1 MNSHPTPISHLNGST
16 RRRRFTR
23 PLGPSTAV
31 PDERT
36 AAAMDDAA
44 EARALI
50 DDLIALIDAGLVVP
64 IEDGS
69 EIRYGLA
76 EPDDLSA

>member
-1 MNSHPTPISHLNGST
+1 MNGHPTPISHLNGST

-23 PLGPSTAV
+23 PLDLHAAV
-31 PDERT
+31 PDDRT

-50 DDLIALIDAGLVVP
+50 DDLVALIDAGLVVP
-64 IEDGS
+64 IEDRG

>member
-1 MNSHPTPISHLNGST
+1 MNGHPAPISHLNGT
-16 RRRRFTR
+16 ARRRRFTR
-23 PLGPSTAV
+23 PLGLYTAV
-31 PDERT
+31 PEDRT

-50 DDLIALIDAGLVVP
+50 DDLVALIDAGLVVP
-64 IEDGS
+64 IEDGG
-69 EIRYGLA
+69 EIRYGPA

>member
-1 MNSHPTPISHLNGST
+1 MNRHLTPIPHLNGSA
-16 RRRRFTR
+16 RRRRYAR
-23 PLGPSTAV
+23 PLHLYGAV
-31 PDERT
+31 PDDRT

-50 DDLIALIDAGLVVP
+50 DDLVALIDAGLVVP
-64 IEDGS
+64 IEDGG
-69 EIRYGLA
+69 EIRYGPA